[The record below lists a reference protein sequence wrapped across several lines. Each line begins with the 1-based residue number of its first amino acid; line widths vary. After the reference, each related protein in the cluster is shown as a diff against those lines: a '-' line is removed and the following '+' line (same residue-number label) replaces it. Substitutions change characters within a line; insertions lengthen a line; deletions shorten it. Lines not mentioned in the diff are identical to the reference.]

1 MAFNDYADLKAEVIA
16 YSGRDDL
23 SSRFDS
29 FLKLTEAEMF
39 NHPLK
44 PLRVKEMETTAAL
57 VTVAGTNS
65 VALPADFLE
74 ARSLTIETGGLNLEL
89 EYLSPSTLQEF
100 DSGFPTQFTIKG
112 TTIVFNKTPDSVY
125 NLSLDYYAKPT
136 ALSTTDST
144 NAILT
149 NYPNIYFNGCL
160 AQVYKFATETQEMAV
175 YKNEFMEAIV
185 GANKASEKLIRK
197 IPRAKVRGSTP

>member
-1 MAFNDYADLKAEVIA
+1 MSFADYAGLKGEVIA

-29 FLKLTEAEMF
+29 FLRLTESQMY
-39 NHPLK
+39 NHPVS

-57 VTVAGTNS
+57 VTVGGTNS

-89 EYLSPSTLQEF
+89 EYVSPSSLQPF
-100 DSGFPTQFTIKG
+100 DSGFPTKFTIKG
-112 TTIVFNKTPDSVY
+112 TTIVFNKTPDGVY
-125 NLSLDYYAKPT
+125 DLSLDYFAKPT

-149 NYPNIYFNGCL
+149 NYPDIYFNGCL
-160 AQVYKFATETQEMAV
+160 SQVYKFATETQEMQI
-175 YKNEFMEAIV
+175 YKNEFLESIR
-185 GANKASEKLIRK
+185 GANKATEKSIRK
-197 IPRAKVRGSTP
+197 IPRAVVRGSTP